1 MDWTEIKVKI
11 NVKDL
16 DVVNN
21 IAYMVSPC
29 GIYVEDYSKLREE
42 VEEIAKI
49 DLIDEE
55 LLDKNPSESIVHMYI
70 SPEESPSEAL
80 EFLNERLKSQNIDY
94 KIENSACKDS
104 DWANNWKKY
113 FKPTPVGNKLLI
125 RPIWI
130 DDYESEGRA
139 VLNIEPG
146 MAFGTGTHE
155 TTRLCLELLEKYVNK
170 GDEVLDVGCGSG
182 ILSVASLLLGA
193 KNAVG
198 VDIDEISVK
207 VAADNAKLNGVSEQ
221 FEAIQGSL
229 TEKINGKFDLILA
242 NIVADVIIKLVDD
255 VENYMKENS
264 IFIMSGIIDMR
275 VNDVKNA
282 LKDKFDIIDE
292 KESKGWFAIAVKQK

>member
-207 VAADNAKLNGVSEQ
+207 VAADL
-221 FEAIQGSL
+221 SL
-229 TEKINGKFDLILA
+229 IHI
-242 NIVADVIIKLVDD
+242 
-255 VENYMKENS
+255 
-264 IFIMSGIIDMR
+264 
-275 VNDVKNA
+275 
-282 LKDKFDIIDE
+282 
-292 KESKGWFAIAVKQK
+292 

>member
-1 MDWTEIKVKI
+1 
-11 NVKDL
+11 
-16 DVVNN
+16 
-21 IAYMVSPC
+21 
-29 GIYVEDYSKLREE
+29 
-42 VEEIAKI
+42 
-49 DLIDEE
+49 
-55 LLDKNPSESIVHMYI
+55 MYI